1 MPGHGRNDFR
11 DCPVLTVTVGV
22 LRLNYNDVVVR
33 AEKQAS
39 FPMKLSVYALQLFAV
54 LPIRKKT
61 LATYRSMFRCHI
73 EGALGEIQLSEISRS
88 DIKKVISNLPP
99 QTAATT
105 LAIIKMIFREA
116 LEDGIVEK
124 SPVHGLRGP
133 KVMVA
138 PRRFLTWEE
147 LDRINFG
154 KWNHQIRFL
163 ALHGLRWSEA
173 VALTVDDIRG
183 GRIYVTKSV
192 HGATKSLAGMR
203 VVPLV
208 GEFKKFPRHPRTL
221 RKALS
226 PHGITIH
233 SLRHTYAYILKKQG
247 VHVTTA
253 QRLLGHSDPK
263 VTLAVYTRVLDS
275 EIDDVAR
282 IMDTLIGDEKSD
294 SLLASA

>member
-1 MPGHGRNDFR
+1 
-11 DCPVLTVTVGV
+11 
-22 LRLNYNDVVVR
+22 
-33 AEKQAS
+33 
-39 FPMKLSVYALQLFAV
+39 MKLSSYAEQIFEV

-73 EGALGEIQLSEISRS
+73 ALHIGDLDLNDISRS
-88 DIKKVISNLPP
+88 QIKRVISNLPP

-105 LAIIKMIFREA
+105 LAVIKMIFREA

-147 LDRINFG
+147 IEGIHFG
-154 KWNHQIRFL
+154 KWDHHIRFL
-163 ALHGLRWSEA
+163 ALHGLRWGEA
-173 VALTVDDIRG
+173 VVLTDADIRG
-183 GRIYVTKSV
+183 GRIYITKSI
-192 HGATKSLAGMR
+192 HGATKSLSGMR

-226 PHGITIH
+226 PYGITIH
-233 SLRHTYAYILKKQG
+233 SRRHTYAYILKKQG
-247 VHVTTA
+247 VHVSTA
-253 QRLLGHSDPK
+253 QRLMGHSDPK

-275 EIDDVAR
+275 EIDDVGQ
-282 IMDTLIGDEKSD
+282 ILGTLIGD
-294 SLLASA
+294 